1 MSLDSLASRSAVSR
15 SMISLV
21 ERGESSPTA
30 VVLEKIA
37 AGLGLPLGKLFD
49 DPSAHADPISRG
61 ADRAPWRDPQSGYVR
76 RNVSPP
82 NFPSPIQL
90 VEVVMPAGA
99 SVAYEN
105 AAQGVRIH
113 QQIWVTEGTI
123 EVTVGEEPHPAFQ
136 GRLLRHGAKRADG
149 IPESDPAA
157 GALCRRCRNRTRARF
172 KEMRPDGVQIRC
184 LDRIDRRELNDL
196 CDVLIDSWKG
206 APR

>member
-1 MSLDSLASRSAVSR
+1 MDIKSTMGENIAGSGVRSVNARIADRVRARRRELGMSLDSLASRSAVSR

-61 ADRAPWRDPQSGYVR
+61 ADRTPWRDPQSGYVR

-105 AAQGVRIH
+105 AARGVRIH

-123 EVTVGEEPHPAFQ
+123 EVTVGEEPH
-136 GRLLRHGAKRADG
+136 RLSRDDCFA
-149 IPESDPAA
+149 
-157 GALCRRCRNRTRARF
+157 
-172 KEMRPDGVQIRC
+172 M
-184 LDRIDRRELNDL
+184 ELNGPTAFRNPTRRPARY
-196 CDVLIDSWKG
+196 VVVVATERGHVS
-206 APR
+206 RR